1 MREKY
6 RGTGRK
12 GMFTVSKRMMQIVR
26 EVKEKKRKK
35 SNRNEREKSRNQT
48 QRLPIQDTKPKTN
61 RYSDSLL
68 TYPTTHMIYP
78 TSDTPTHSRALTL
91 GSKLEKK
98 KPHPPN
104 ATPTCTPHYLMI
116 NNNID

>member
-1 MREKY
+1 
-6 RGTGRK
+6 
-12 GMFTVSKRMMQIVR
+12 MFTVSKRMMQIVR

-35 SNRNEREKSRNQT
+35 SNRIETKEREKSRNQT
-48 QRLPIQDTKPKTN
+48 QRLPIQDTKPNDK
-61 RYSDSLL
+61 SLFGFTAHL
-68 TYPTTHMIYP
+68 SNYTHDLPYP

-91 GSKLEKK
+91 GSKLEEKK
-98 KPHPPN
+98 ASPIPPN